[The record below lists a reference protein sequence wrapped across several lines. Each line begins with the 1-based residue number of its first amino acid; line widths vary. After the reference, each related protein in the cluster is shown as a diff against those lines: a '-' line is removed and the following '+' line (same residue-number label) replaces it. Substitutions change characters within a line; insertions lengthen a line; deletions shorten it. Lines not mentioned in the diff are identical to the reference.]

1 MVSDDTVH
9 APLPLVEAGSSRRW
23 VMIKHKGAPRV
34 HLLPEGSDI
43 PLRRRRRGQI
53 GAPIVRMASLGVGIH
68 EIRQM
73 GWNKSD
79 VMCHDCTAAH
89 PDRERTA
96 LQMP

>member
-79 VMCHDCTAAH
+79 VMCHDCSAAL
-89 PDRERTA
+89 PDGERTA